1 MLADVEQ
8 LGSYAVA
15 VEFQVR
21 VDGAGLVDVEVAL
34 AAEALA
40 FEVVGLERLLT
51 LRLGPCIV

>member
-1 MLADVEQ
+1 MLADIEQ

-15 VEFQVR
+15 VKLQVG

-34 AAEALA
+34 AAEALT
-40 FEVVGLERLLT
+40 FKVVGLERLLT